1 MNNYDGLVECSNDLD
16 VKDMLFSC
24 KMHKEKPIEIFTLS
38 KNYDIFEDPSLK
50 ENNYRDNVSEEVNE
64 AVKEHE
70 PTNATGSGLA
80 CDFVVGCYYFTH
92 LGCTSSSFRSS
103 LTSKLVEAL
112 VCLQDWLRSESQPI
126 SIEED
131 LDSLEQLEQGYFA
144 VDKDSTS
151 EKVVFNRTVTL
162 RDNYAKGGK
171 SQYSEFLLKSQY

>member
-1 MNNYDGLVECSNDLD
+1 MRKATQSQCCWEAPISQLD
-16 VKDMLFSC
+16 FQELEQLKDSMEAL
-24 KMHKEKPIEIFTLS
+24 KKYVTNPAS
-38 KNYDIFEDPSLK
+38 KFM
-50 ENNYRDNVSEEVNE
+50 VNE
-64 AVKEHE
+64 IANSS
-70 PTNATGSGLA
+70 TFFGDNRSGLA